1 MRPASAAFVFVAL
14 LPGAG
19 FSQESRAPAA
29 RRIVVLVRD
38 SASKAPLANVGLFH
52 DKSDLP
58 EITDSAGIAHVR
70 LPDTAPAR
78 IVARHVGFVP
88 KELVV
93 TTAQAGD
100 SLTVLMVP
108 VSGAQALPAV
118 EVSTPVNASLARYA
132 DFERRRTSGRTGIFI
147 QEDELRKHDASALTD
162 LFRRYPSIKV
172 IDSLGVRFLASARTP
187 KPIMSAGRGAK
198 TIDLA
203 KGFDLAPCILRV
215 MMDGVSLSEG
225 IDISVFQVRELHAI
239 EVYPG
244 PATTP
249 VEFAGMIKD
258 SQCGVVMLWTRNR

>member
-118 EVSTPVNASLARYA
+118 EVSTPVSASLARYA

-172 IDSLGVRFLASARTP
+172 IDSLGVRFLASARTQ
-187 KPIMSAGRGAK
+187 KPIISAAGRGAK
-198 TIDLA
+198 Q
-203 KGFDLAPCILRV
+203 FDLAPCILRV